1 MPSISH
7 DLKQYVADLPTC
19 RAYDSL
25 VTNVF
30 FTKLEIV
37 QRNKTVTCKIC
48 KKERY
53 FKPKVA
59 GTYFKRPLTPFL

>member
-1 MPSISH
+1 MIV
-7 DLKQYVADLPTC
+7 KQYFAELPTSG
-19 RAYDSL
+19 AYDGL

-30 FTKLEIV
+30 FTNFEIV

-53 FKPKVA
+53 FKLKVA